1 MFPVSGPFKPVL
13 AAMVR
18 RTGLHGA
25 DPETRAN
32 TKILRNSEGQP
43 WDSEK
48 AFYTAFKRE
57 CDRLGIKDR
66 TFHDLRRTAVVRLA
80 IAGCTE
86 PEIASITGHS
96 IKDVKSVL
104 ERHYLYLD
112 PQIAINAMRKL
123 ENSTLHLYAQFLGQ
137 FMERRLHGSKSSRE
151 HPTERPTGFIGSPL
165 VRNKA

>member
-1 MFPVSGPFKPVL
+1 MSGPLALNISTMFP
-13 AAMVR
+13 A
-18 RTGLHGA
+18 GL
-25 DPETRAN
+25 
-32 TKILRNSEGQP
+32 ISELPSNRLGGGRPYRPCVPP
-43 WDSEK
+43 WASED
-48 AFYTAFKRE
+48 AFYNAFKRE

-96 IKDVKSVL
+96 INDVKSIL

-123 ENSTLHLYAQFLGQ
+123 ENSSQYGHRSA
-137 FMERRLHGSKSSRE
+137 R
-151 HPTERPTGFIGSPL
+151 
-165 VRNKA
+165 